1 MLILAQ
7 RNQTSSTLSSTLT
20 PCESWVEVRRWP
32 PNPRFGE
39 FSTLSSVREL
49 FNVFLLNRRQF
60 NSRDRTQF
68 VKSGLRPSGSWI
80 RKIGAWQIIT
90 KFYVFCKFQCSITSS
105 WKNRRYFRTN
115 LKIHLESDF
124 SLRFSSSTLLD
135 TIELLK
141 MIYSALIGLLQFP
154 GSLSFYFYL
163 VSFLCPS

>member
-90 KFYVFCKFQCSITSS
+90 KFYVFCKFQCSITMRNALC
-105 WKNRRYFRTN
+105 WKIVDIFLDERENSFRN
-115 LKIHLESDF
+115 WEGKLEKAPLITHVA
-124 SLRFSSSTLLD
+124 SLCL
-135 TIELLK
+135 
-141 MIYSALIGLLQFP
+141 
-154 GSLSFYFYL
+154 
-163 VSFLCPS
+163 

>member
-39 FSTLSSVREL
+39 FSTLCSVREL

-115 LKIHLESDF
+115 LKIHLEIEKENLKRHRL
-124 SLRFSSSTLLD
+124 SLMLHLFVCKPFVLCYISSQMEVEQS
-135 TIELLK
+135 
-141 MIYSALIGLLQFP
+141 YSVF
-154 GSLSFYFYL
+154 
-163 VSFLCPS
+163 VD